1 MNTRAGLLI
10 LLVTLGLG
18 ASPARADWR
27 DVALPEDQN
36 RIDAGAQRAR
46 EALEQLAPT
55 AFGLDE
61 RPMLRA
67 LLEAP
72 AVAVDEAQLLGDW
85 RCRSLQV
92 SVSLGVFTYPAFRC
106 RIRLDEHGKPFFEK
120 RTGSQRRS
128 GYLYPDEAGRWVFLG
143 GRTVND
149 EPQRPY
155 SANAPEPDAGARS
168 HDSAGVL
175 EALKDGRLRMILDA
189 DGSGVELYELQR

>member
-1 MNTRAGLLI
+1 MNMRAGLWV
-10 LLVTLGLG
+10 LLVGLGLSAG
-18 ASPARADWR
+18 SARADWR

-36 RIDAGAQRAR
+36 RVDAGAQRAR
-46 EALEQLAPT
+46 EVLDQLAPT

-61 RPMLRA
+61 RPLLRA
-67 LLEAP
+67 LLDAP
-72 AVAVDEAQLLGDW
+72 AVAVGEARLLGDW

-120 RTGSQRRS
+120 RSGSQRRS
-128 GYLYPDEAGRWVFLG
+128 GYLYPNEAGHWVFLG
-143 GRTVND
+143 GRTVN
-149 EPQRPY
+149 EEAQRPY
-155 SANAPEPDAGARS
+155 SANTPEPDAEARS

-189 DGSGVELYELQR
+189 DARGVELYELQR